1 MDNVDPEIWFDV
13 AQTRD
18 GTTATRQNR
27 GFLNVEREEGRKR
40 NEVCKNFWS
49 QRVIDPWNNL
59 PDTVKQ
65 AVSLDIFKNSIDNV
79 RKRETNGQR

>member
-1 MDNVDPEIWFDV
+1 MDDVDPEIWFDV

-18 GTTATRQNR
+18 GATATRQNR

-40 NEVCKNFWS
+40 NEVRKFFWS

-59 PDTVKQ
+59 PDAVKQ
-65 AVSLDIFKNSIDNV
+65 ALITCGKERQMANDRPYYK
-79 RKRETNGQR
+79 